1 MLLIVF
7 MGGYN
12 ESEGERETSMREKK
26 SVVYTVTANCQDCYR
41 CVRVCPVKAISV
53 IDGQAYVEDELCIK
67 CGTCIREC
75 PQGAKTMRSSIGQ
88 VKELLES
95 GRKVAVSVAPSF
107 AAVFPARDSGKIPT
121 ALKKLG
127 FHYISETAEGA
138 KLITEESFKST
149 TGGNICTACPAV
161 VEYIEKY
168 RPEHLNILI
177 PVVSPMIAHGRQ
189 LKKRLGDEW
198 AVVFIGPCAAKKQEA
213 ERPENCDA
221 IDWVLTFTELIGWM
235 EEEGIKLEECQESD
249 FESLGILD
257 KARLFPLQGGM
268 LKTGDVDCD
277 GTNPDVIHIS
287 GADDVQRIFELPP
300 EDWKYRVV
308 EPLFCSGG
316 CINGPGFPKDKNI
329 FSRKQDI
336 VSYARKASLKDKEGE
351 HHKINYET
359 DFRVQGN
366 QAPLAPVSEERIQQ
380 ILDSTGKSNPEMQLN
395 CGACGYKTCRDNAV
409 AVARG
414 MAETEMCVSYMRRL
428 AQQRADRIIETT
440 PNGVVILDKDMK
452 IMSMNPAFQKMFM
465 CNNAIIGKPVSYLLD
480 SGNYEK
486 IAQGLGEQSESIRTK
501 YGIKYHER
509 VYALREENQYVG
521 IYSDLTKF
529 RFDGDQID
537 LIKNQTLEQAKEL
550 LYHQIRFSQEMAHF
564 LGKSTAQSEEM
575 VKRIMD
581 LYEENDI
588 RAED

>member
-1 MLLIVF
+1 
-7 MGGYN
+7 
-12 ESEGERETSMREKK
+12 MREKK

-53 IDGQAYVEDELCIK
+53 IDGQAYIEDELCIK
-67 CGTCIREC
+67 CGTCVREC
-75 PQGAKTMRSSIGQ
+75 PQGAKTIRSSIDQ

-107 AAVFPARDSGKIPT
+107 AAVFPVKDSGRLPA

-127 FHYISETAEGA
+127 FHYVSETAEGA
-138 KLITEESFKST
+138 KLITEESFRST
-149 TGGNICTACPAV
+149 TAGNICTACPAV

-168 RPEHLNILI
+168 RPEHIGTMI
-177 PVVSPMIAHGRQ
+177 PVVSPMVAHGRL
-189 LKKRLGDEW
+189 LKKRLGAEW

-213 ERPENCDA
+213 ARAENSDA
-221 IDWVLTFTELIGWM
+221 IDWVLTFTELISWM
-235 EEEGIKLEECQESD
+235 EEEGIKLEECAESD
-249 FESLGILD
+249 FESFGILD

-268 LKTGDVDCD
+268 LKTGDIDCD
-277 GTNPDVIHIS
+277 GTNADVIHIS
-287 GADDVQRIFELPP
+287 GAEDVQGLLEIPP
-300 EDWKYRVV
+300 ESWKYMVV

-316 CINGPGFPKDKNI
+316 CINGPGFPKEKNI

-336 VSYARKASLKDKEGE
+336 VAYAKKASIKDKGGD
-351 HHKINYET
+351 HQDINYT
-359 DFRVQGN
+359 AGFRIPRDR
-366 QAPLAPVSEERIQQ
+366 APLADVSEEKIQE

-395 CGACGYKTCRDNAV
+395 CGACGYKTCRDNAI

-440 PNGVVILDKDMK
+440 PNGIVTLDKEMN
-452 IMSMNPAFQKMFM
+452 IISMNPAFQKMFM
-465 CNNAIIGKPVSYLLD
+465 CNNAIIGKHISYLLD

-486 IAQGLGEQSESIRTK
+486 LAGGSDEQFESIRTK
-501 YGIKYHER
+501 YGVKYHER
-509 VYALREENQYVG
+509 VYALRDENQYVG

-529 RFDGDQID
+529 RFDGNQID
-537 LIKNQTLEQAKEL
+537 LIKNQTLDQAKEL
-550 LYHQIRFSQEMAHF
+550 LYHQIRFSQEMAHY
-564 LGKSTAQSEEM
+564 LGKSTAKSEEM

-581 LYEENDI
+581 LYEENDL
-588 RAED
+588 RKND